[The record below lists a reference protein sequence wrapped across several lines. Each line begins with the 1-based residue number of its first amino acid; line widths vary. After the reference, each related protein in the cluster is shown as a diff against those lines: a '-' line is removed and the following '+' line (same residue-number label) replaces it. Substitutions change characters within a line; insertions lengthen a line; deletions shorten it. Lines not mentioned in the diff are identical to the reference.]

1 MPRIENNLIIKNCIQ
16 DMRLAKKM
24 TQEELANAV
33 NVTRAT
39 IIALEKGNYN
49 PSLELA
55 FRIARFFKTEIQKIF
70 FVKGDYHE

>member
-1 MPRIENNLIIKNCIQ
+1 MPRIKSNLIIKNSIQ
-16 DMRLAKKM
+16 DIRLAKRL

-55 FRIARFFKTEIQKIF
+55 FRIGKFFKTDIQKIS
-70 FVKGDYHE
+70 

>member
-1 MPRIENNLIIKNCIQ
+1 MPRLVSDLIIINQIQ
-16 DMRLAKKM
+16 KIRLAKKL
-24 TQEELANAV
+24 TQEDLAHAV

-55 FRIARFFKTEIQKIF
+55 FRIAQFFKTDIQKIF
-70 FVKGDYHE
+70 FIKGDHHE